1 MKIEKILL
9 KLVVV
14 VAFLLNFLSINAQQP
29 DAFYTLHGGK
39 AIWNKVVE
47 SQNVELTAD
56 SSAIQLTSNST
67 NGYLVTEEQYTSS
80 TFNRGLPSWNGYAPF
95 NQASSFMVLVR
106 VRTNGSWSPWLTAGF
121 WKNYIWSDYGTVDF
135 SYGEID
141 IDYLVLST
149 YADAFQYKIVFLR
162 NSTSYESPR
171 IQKISLSISDQLT
184 TDNWSLAAAIA
195 DKPAE
200 IFIPTNFV
208 YQYAV
213 DATIGGSICSP
224 SSVSMI
230 LQSLGKQINTYQFA
244 VDTKDPYYNMFGVW
258 PRNVQHAAHYNVEG
272 YVGRLRSWSDAAAIL
287 QAGGR
292 LAMSL
297 GKPLYSGHLI
307 MLAGFDA
314 SGNPIVHD
322 PAKSNGYSYKHPKSD
337 LSTSWFSKGGIAY
350 IFFKKPVTTTSISDI
365 FKNEVSFSI
374 FPNPINETSRVEFC
388 LSKNTQVS
396 ANLLDL
402 NGKIISH
409 VFNRALE
416 QGTHS
421 ISIVSDYLN
430 LENIQNGVYFL
441 SFEYDGQKKLE
452 RILKF

>member
-1 MKIEKILL
+1 MKIVKILI
-9 KLVVV
+9 KCMFVVV
-14 VAFLLNFLSINAQQP
+14 LLFNFLTINAQQP
-29 DAFYTLHGGK
+29 DTFYTLHGGN
-39 AIWNKVVE
+39 AIWAKIIE
-47 SQNVELTAD
+47 SQNVELSTD
-56 SSAIQLTSNST
+56 SKSVQLVSNATS
-67 NGYLVTEEQYTSS
+67 GYFITEQQFTTS
-80 TFNRGLPSWNGYAPF
+80 TFSRGLPSWNGYAPF
-95 NQASSFMVLVR
+95 NQASAFKVQLR
-106 VRTNGSWSPWLTAGF
+106 VRTEGSWSPWLTAGF
-121 WKNYIWSDYGTVDF
+121 WKNYIWSDYGAIDF

-141 IDYLVLST
+141 IDYLVLNT
-149 YADAFQYKIVFLR
+149 YADAFQYKVIFLR

-171 IQKISLSISDQLT
+171 VEKLSFSMSDQLR
-184 TDNWSLAAAIA
+184 TDNWSLAAALA
-195 DKPAE
+195 DKPTE

-244 VDTKDPYYNMFGVW
+244 VDTKDPYHNMFGVW
-258 PRNVQHAAHYNVEG
+258 PRNVQHAAHYGVEG

-314 SGNPIVHD
+314 TGNPIVHD
-322 PAKSNGYSYKHPKSD
+322 PAKSSGYSYKHSKSD
-337 LSTSWFSKGGIAY
+337 LSTSWFAKGGIAY
-350 IFFKKPVTTTSISDI
+350 IFFKKPETTSISH
-365 FKNEVSFSI
+365 VSKEELTLSV
-374 FPNPINETSRVEFC
+374 FPNPINETSQIQFT
-388 LSKNTQVS
+388 LPSKAHVS

-402 NGKIISH
+402 NGKIISPI
-409 VFNRALE
+409 FNQNLE

-421 ISIVSDYLN
+421 ISIIS
-430 LENIQNGVYFL
+430 ENMNFQNMQNGVYFL
-441 SFEYDGQKKLE
+441 SLEYNGQKIVQ